1 MESARSQKLAIAK
14 DNFGN
19 SAEWRASDALVVEE
33 RLSHANVLDT
43 GGLNNAN
50 CDIKTDR
57 VGYKAVAQQVLKEA
71 SVAGRQ
77 LFAALVAHKVHD
89 PAPIAAIA
97 VLARDSIG
105 VCVVPQRVQFHGQKS
120 HGQNNKRKTTNPF
133 VTRPVPE
140 RHNE

>member
-1 MESARSQKLAIAK
+1 M
-14 DNFGN
+14 
-19 SAEWRASDALVVEE
+19 VEE
-33 RLSHANVLDT
+33 RLSQENVLDT

-57 VGYKAVAQQVLKEA
+57 VGYEAVAQQVVKEA

-77 LFAALVAHKVHD
+77 FFAVLVARKVHR
-89 PAPIAAIA
+89 PAPIAAVA
-97 VLARDSIG
+97 VLARDSGG
-105 VCVVPQRVQFHGQKS
+105 VWVVQQRVQFHGQES
-120 HGQNNKRKTTNPF
+120 HGQNNERKTTNPF